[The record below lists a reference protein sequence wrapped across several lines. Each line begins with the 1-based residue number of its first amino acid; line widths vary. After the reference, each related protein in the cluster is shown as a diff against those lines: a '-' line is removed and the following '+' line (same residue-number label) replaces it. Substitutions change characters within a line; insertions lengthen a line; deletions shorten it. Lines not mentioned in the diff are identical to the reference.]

1 MDPIQ
6 PPTQQP
12 IQPLVQ
18 IPDFQP
24 KPNYLKIILFSIL
37 GILLVTSTIYLSLQ
51 NQKLQK
57 QVLNPPVSQTV
68 ETPTPTQKSVSSI
81 SIPPDGTVNWKTYV
95 DINNNYQLLFPP
107 NWTLDDTTTPEY
119 PEIIPS
125 DEGPNN
131 EGRIIITTFLPS
143 TKSLSQFMKDTNLST
158 GRKNSDVYTF
168 IRQIK
173 ISGEDGILTKGG
185 CCGFFGQHA
194 FVQHKDR
201 IYQITLKGPI
211 DGRQIK
217 FQSVF
222 DQILS
227 TFKFIDDK
235 SVCVPTYQVEAN
247 SEELTAKQY
256 YSMRCPE
263 QLSEKD
269 CLSIDLYNQKTDD
282 FSIPDEIPDCIWK
295 NPTI

>member
-51 NQKLQK
+51 NQKLKK

-95 DINNNYQLLFPP
+95 DVNNNYQLSFPP
-107 NWTLDDTTTPEY
+107 NWTLDNTTTPEY

-131 EGRIIITTFLPS
+131 EGRIIITTFLSS

-185 CCGFFGQHA
+185 CCGLFGQHA

-211 DGRQIK
+211 DGHQIK

-227 TFKFIDDK
+227 TFKF
-235 SVCVPTYQVEAN
+235 TN
-247 SEELTAKQY
+247 
-256 YSMRCPE
+256 
-263 QLSEKD
+263 
-269 CLSIDLYNQKTDD
+269 
-282 FSIPDEIPDCIWK
+282 
-295 NPTI
+295 

>member
-24 KPNYLKIILFSIL
+24 KPNYFKIILFSIL

-131 EGRIIITTFLPS
+131 EGRIIITTFLSS

>member
-1 MDPIQ
+1 MDLTQ
-6 PPTQQP
+6 LPTQQP
-12 IQPLVQ
+12 AQTPPEV
-18 IPDFQP
+18 FVTQP
-24 KPNYLKIILFSIL
+24 KPNYLKTIILSIL
-37 GILLVTSTIYLSLQ
+37 IITTLGLIAYLYFQ

-57 QVLNPPVSQTV
+57 QILNPPVSPTIQAPSPV
-68 ETPTPTQKSVSSI
+68 SQSIPPTPKAASSI

-95 DINNNYQLLFPP
+95 DVNNNYQLSFPP
-107 NWTLDDTTTPEY
+107 NWTLDNTTTPEY

-185 CCGFFGQHA
+185 CCGLFGQHA

-211 DGRQIK
+211 DGHQIK

-227 TFKFIDDK
+227 TFKF
-235 SVCVPTYQVEAN
+235 TN
-247 SEELTAKQY
+247 
-256 YSMRCPE
+256 
-263 QLSEKD
+263 
-269 CLSIDLYNQKTDD
+269 
-282 FSIPDEIPDCIWK
+282 
-295 NPTI
+295 

>member
-1 MDPIQ
+1 MDLTQ
-6 PPTQQP
+6 LPTQQP
-12 IQPLVQ
+12 AQTPPEV
-18 IPDFQP
+18 FVTQP
-24 KPNYLKIILFSIL
+24 KPNYLKTIILSIL
-37 GILLVTSTIYLSLQ
+37 IITTLGLIAYLIFQ

-57 QVLNPPVSQTV
+57 QVLNPSISPTFQVPSPASQSVS
-68 ETPTPTQKSVSSI
+68 PTPKTVSSI

-95 DINNNYQLLFPP
+95 DVNNNYQLSFPP
-107 NWTLDDTTTPEY
+107 NWTLDNTTTPEY

-185 CCGFFGQHA
+185 CCGLFGQHA

-211 DGRQIK
+211 DGHQIK

-227 TFKFIDDK
+227 TFKF
-235 SVCVPTYQVEAN
+235 TN
-247 SEELTAKQY
+247 
-256 YSMRCPE
+256 
-263 QLSEKD
+263 
-269 CLSIDLYNQKTDD
+269 
-282 FSIPDEIPDCIWK
+282 
-295 NPTI
+295 

>member
-1 MDPIQ
+1 MDPTQ
-6 PPTQQP
+6 PPIQEP
-12 IQPLVQ
+12 IQTLPKVS
-18 IPDFQP
+18 IPKP
-24 KPNYLKIILFSIL
+24 KPNYLKTIIFSVLI
-37 GILLVTSTIYLSLQ
+37 VFTLSLIVYLFFQ
-51 NQKLQK
+51 NQTLKK
-57 QVLNPPVSQTV
+57 QVLNPPTSPTFQVPSPASQSVS
-68 ETPTPTQKSVSSI
+68 PTPKTVSSI

-95 DINNNYQLLFPP
+95 DVNNNYQLSFPP
-107 NWTLDDTTTPEY
+107 NWTLDNTTTPEY

-185 CCGFFGQHA
+185 CCGLFGQHA

-211 DGRQIK
+211 DGHQIK

-227 TFKFIDDK
+227 TFKF
-235 SVCVPTYQVEAN
+235 TN
-247 SEELTAKQY
+247 
-256 YSMRCPE
+256 
-263 QLSEKD
+263 
-269 CLSIDLYNQKTDD
+269 
-282 FSIPDEIPDCIWK
+282 
-295 NPTI
+295 

>member
-1 MDPIQ
+1 MNPIQ
-6 PPTQQP
+6 SSAQE
-12 IQPLVQ
+12 PLQTPVQ

-24 KPNYLKIILFSIL
+24 KPNYFRIIFFPVLSV
-37 GILLVTSTIYLSLQ
+37 LLVSSIIYLYLQ

-57 QVLNPPVSQTV
+57 QVLNPQVSPAIQV
-68 ETPTPTQKSVSSI
+68 PSPTSKSSSSI
-81 SIPPDGTVNWKTYV
+81 SILPDGTVNWKTYV

-107 NWTLDDTTTPEY
+107 NWTLDDTTIPEY

-143 TKSLSQFMKDTNLST
+143 TKNLSQFMKDTNLST

-185 CCGFFGQHA
+185 CCGLFGQHA

-211 DGRQIK
+211 DSRQIK

-227 TFKFIDDK
+227 TFKF
-235 SVCVPTYQVEAN
+235 
-247 SEELTAKQY
+247 L
-256 YSMRCPE
+256 
-263 QLSEKD
+263 
-269 CLSIDLYNQKTDD
+269 
-282 FSIPDEIPDCIWK
+282 
-295 NPTI
+295 